1 MRGEDELRA
10 AFQQKAAEAPRAAD
24 VLRAVRAREAAPRVR
39 RRWLVPAAAF
49 TTIAVA
55 VGIPLTIALSHSS
68 TEKKGAGGAQPETA
82 VAGAASS
89 PAAAGGSA
97 ASRQAG
103 PNETAPQA
111 TGVRICR
118 PADVAVTLRGAA
130 LTVTSRGA
138 ACELARVPAVGL
150 GGRPMPKPRG
160 RFGVL
165 AAGATATSTLQGQ
178 GQCAAPAVALQVDWG
193 AGPVRV
199 SEATTLPS
207 CLPVSALQA
216 SAFTGLH

>member
-10 AFQQKAAEAPRAAD
+10 AFQQKAAEAPHAAD
-24 VLRAVRAREAAPRVR
+24 VLRAVRSREAAPRVR
-39 RRWLVPAAAF
+39 RRWLVPAAAVG
-49 TTIAVA
+49 TIAVA
-55 VGIPLTIALSHSS
+55 VGIPLGIALSHPS
-68 TEKKGAGGAQPETA
+68 TEKKGAGGAQAETA
-82 VAGAASS
+82 AAGAGSS

-97 ASRQAG
+97 ASRQA
-103 PNETAPQA
+103 APQA
-111 TGVRICR
+111 TGVAICR
-118 PADVAVTLRGAA
+118 PTDVGVTLRGAA

-150 GGRPMPKPRG
+150 AGRPMPKPPG

-178 GQCAAPAVALQVDWG
+178 GRCAALAGPLQVDWG

-199 SEATTLPS
+199 SGATTLPS
-207 CLPVSALQA
+207 CLPVGALQA

>member
-1 MRGEDELRA
+1 MRSEDELRA
-10 AFQQKAAEAPRAAD
+10 AFQQKAAEAPHAAD
-24 VLRAVRAREAAPRVR
+24 VLRALRAHEGAPRVR

-49 TTIAVA
+49 ATIAVA
-55 VGIPLTIALSHSS
+55 VGVPLAIALSHPS
-68 TEKKGAGGAQPETA
+68 TNEKVGGGAQPETA
-82 VAGAASS
+82 AAGPRVPESS
-89 PAAAGGSA
+89 AAAGG
-97 ASRQAG
+97 Q
-103 PNETAPQA
+103 APQT
-111 TGVRICR
+111 TGVAICR
-118 PADVAVTLRGAA
+118 PADVTVALRGAV

-150 GGRPMPKPRG
+150 AGRAMPKPPG

-178 GQCAAPAVALQVDWG
+178 GRCAALAGPLQVDWG

-199 SEATTLPS
+199 SGATTLPS
-207 CLPVSALQA
+207 CLPVGALQA